1 MDKEEFIIR
10 LSCMRAD
17 IEDLEGVSS
26 DAKDEAYGYIGRAIK
41 ILTEDNGD
49 N

>member
-17 IEDLEGVSS
+17 IEDLKDVSS
-26 DAKDEAYGYIGRAIK
+26 DAKDEAYNYIGRAIK
-41 ILTEDNGD
+41 ILNEDKGD
-49 N
+49 D